1 MAESVKKGVI
11 VEFDFAA
18 MDGAGLL
25 FGVTKRFLAA
35 LDKIPFDERVE
46 AQYLAGGNYQ
56 GALAEYFA
64 VVKTKK
70 TAAKA
75 AKDLAAAFETALN
88 EAVPK
93 AVTASFKNF
102 VSALASKGV
111 KVVIATRADV
121 EKVRP
126 AFEGLLGDDVVLYHE
141 TAATYGGVK
150 WDEDGAWG
158 VTPEFCDKDNKAVG
172 GEDVLLMYN
181 GRQSTSRYSRYTITD
196 DNGLMTLYNEG
207 APCYLLGQ
215 WTIAANKK
223 YTVNNDDGGDSGSFN
238 RSFSSSF
245 DTGDNSEKLY
255 MPRFRR
261 MTDSNVL
268 PMVITHSLDF
278 AVPSEIDQPAISCAA
293 DKAVYQ
299 RGWAN
304 YITDKMNVDTK
315 VMTCKVDLR
324 GLQVGQDLLRN
335 FYYFEGCWWVLNQ
348 IKNYVVGGDDL
359 TECEFIKVNDKT
371 NYTNGQTY

>member
-25 FGVTKRFLAA
+25 FDVTKRFLAA

-111 KVVIATRADV
+111 KVVIATRAEVD
-121 EKVRP
+121 EVRRGL
-126 AFEGLLGDDVVLYHE
+126 EWLLGDDVVVYNE
-141 TAATYGGVK
+141 TGATYGGHK
-150 WDEDGAWG
+150 WDE
-158 VTPEFCDKDNKAVG
+158 
-172 GEDVLLMYN
+172 
-181 GRQSTSRYSRYTITD
+181 
-196 DNGLMTLYNEG
+196 
-207 APCYLLGQ
+207 
-215 WTIAANKK
+215 
-223 YTVNNDDGGDSGSFN
+223 
-238 RSFSSSF
+238 
-245 DTGDNSEKLY
+245 
-255 MPRFRR
+255 
-261 MTDSNVL
+261 
-268 PMVITHSLDF
+268 
-278 AVPSEIDQPAISCAA
+278 
-293 DKAVYQ
+293 
-299 RGWAN
+299 
-304 YITDKMNVDTK
+304 
-315 VMTCKVDLR
+315 
-324 GLQVGQDLLRN
+324 
-335 FYYFEGCWWVLNQ
+335 
-348 IKNYVVGGDDL
+348 
-359 TECEFIKVNDKT
+359 
-371 NYTNGQTY
+371 